1 MRAWTAVLRA
11 TIRQLLGGK
20 RTVFLGLL
28 ALIPAVVTFLATT
41 NTSPSGAFRTFHD
54 APVAILFLIVL
65 PIASLVLGSAA
76 LGDER
81 RDGTLSFLVLRPM
94 RRSAITSAKL
104 AAAWIAA
111 VAVSGF
117 AAAAAA
123 VVVAGR
129 VDDWAML
136 IPLLVGAALSC
147 AAYTS
152 VFLVLGHLTSRAVLA
167 GLVYL
172 FLWESGI
179 SFAAESLANVSLFR
193 IGLSAYAGMV
203 DGAPIILDDVL
214 GSLSPGPGGAAL
226 KAAVIA
232 VLAVGG
238 AASLLARRDL
248 AAPAE

>member
-1 MRAWTAVLRA
+1 MRAWTAVLRT

-20 RTVFLGLL
+20 RSLFLGLL
-28 ALIPAVVTFLATT
+28 ALIPALVTFLATT

-94 RRSAITSAKL
+94 RRSAIASAKL

-117 AAAAAA
+117 ATLAAA
-123 VVVAGR
+123 VVISIR
-129 VDDWAML
+129 VDDWGML
-136 IPLLVGAALSC
+136 LPLMVGAALSC
-147 AAYTS
+147 AAYTA

-203 DGAPIILDDVL
+203 DGAPTILDDVL
-214 GSLSPGPGGAAL
+214 GSLTPGPGGAAV
-226 KAAVIA
+226 KAVVITA
-232 VLAVGG
+232 GAVGG
-238 AASLLARRDL
+238 AAWLLAHRDL